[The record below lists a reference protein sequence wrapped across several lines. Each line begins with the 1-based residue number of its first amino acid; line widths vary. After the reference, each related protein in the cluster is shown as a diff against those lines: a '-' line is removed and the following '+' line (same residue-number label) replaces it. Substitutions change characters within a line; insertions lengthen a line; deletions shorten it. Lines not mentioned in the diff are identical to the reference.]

1 MINNGRTPCSMTRRW
16 RPTHCP
22 WSPKNQL
29 PRGAAPTAH
38 DVTPT
43 PPLGSVGPQEG
54 LRRPSPV
61 SQVSQGIPRGARPCH
76 GRTPVVGE
84 RAGQVAA
91 PSSTCAPRLSL
102 SYSQASFWSSVSS
115 LLFSCPALP
124 FGQIRGVVFDGNTP
138 GANRHVAANERP
150 LNRKGRQ
157 GRAFPWPVGKS
168 VFRLAK

>member
-43 PPLGSVGPQEG
+43 PPLGSVGPLEG

-76 GRTPVVGE
+76 GRTPVVSE

-91 PSSTCAPRLSL
+91 PSSTCARFLGPQCASPVPQLLAGVLLVFCFVPPFFLSCFTFRPDQRSRL
-102 SYSQASFWSSVSS
+102 
-115 LLFSCPALP
+115 
-124 FGQIRGVVFDGNTP
+124 
-138 GANRHVAANERP
+138 
-150 LNRKGRQ
+150 
-157 GRAFPWPVGKS
+157 
-168 VFRLAK
+168 